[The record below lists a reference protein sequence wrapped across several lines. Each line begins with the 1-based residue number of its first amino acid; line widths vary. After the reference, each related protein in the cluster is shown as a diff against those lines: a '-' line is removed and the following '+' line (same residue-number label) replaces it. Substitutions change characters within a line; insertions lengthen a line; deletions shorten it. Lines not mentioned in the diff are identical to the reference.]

1 MKLRTR
7 SRSGIAVFSIAGA
20 VLIGSLV
27 GTPAFANASEPVP
40 EYSAA
45 GVPNTS
51 TLANL
56 EAELDARGVSA
67 EAEETILEA
76 ARTGAPLLADD
87 PAATPVKTER
97 VQRNGFT
104 VIVRTFADGSF
115 SEAGTEL
122 AVKAP
127 APGTVAPMSVD
138 GCTVSSVTGGTKY
151 TGCKV
156 YYWQGSIAMS
166 FFVTYTIFTSGND
179 KINSVWGE
187 NTSAPFY
194 GQSNA
199 SLSISRATE
208 GASGPAL
215 ARYYVGLTGTISGV
229 PVNTSRTLSLNVGG
243 NAAWES
249 FGF

>member
-1 MKLRTR
+1 MKLRTGSR
-7 SRSGIAVFSIAGA
+7 SRIAAFSLAGA

-27 GTPAFANASEPVP
+27 GAPAFANASELLP

-45 GVPNTS
+45 GVPDIS
-51 TLANL
+51 TLAQL

-67 EAEETILEA
+67 AAKVTILEA
-76 ARTGAPLLADD
+76 ARTGTPLLADD
-87 PAATPVKTER
+87 PTAAPVRTEK
-97 VQRNGFT
+97 VQRSGFT
-104 VIVRTFADGSF
+104 VTVKTFADGSF
-115 SEAGTEL
+115 SEEGTEV

-127 APGTVAPMSVD
+127 APGTITPMSVD
-138 GCTVSSVTGGTKY
+138 GCTASSVTGGTKY

-166 FFVTYTIFTSGND
+166 FFVTYTILTSGND

-208 GASGPAL
+208 SASGPAL

-243 NAAWES
+243 NAAWET